1 MNIDWASL
9 GLVAITTVVA
19 AVAIVGIFSLG
30 VTALTSGGEHE
41 SGGAL
46 VMNPPSAIAKIA
58 ANGPIIG
65 LVNNAG
71 AHEASPSAGLSLAEF
86 EKCMRLNASAV

>member
-30 VTALTSGGEHE
+30 VLALTSNGKSTLSTDGVHSERTAVATLAGYACVGI
-41 SGGAL
+41 SGLL
-46 VMNPPSAIAKIA
+46 VLY
-58 ANGPIIG
+58 GLYLIIPQF
-65 LVNNAG
+65 
-71 AHEASPSAGLSLAEF
+71 H
-86 EKCMRLNASAV
+86 